1 MSGAAQQGVE
11 ADEAWSTSELRS
23 LTPGWTDLAASEGN
37 DTIASVSNCPM
48 MTLRALVLLG
58 VLVIPSCAVD
68 EPLPPVQAA
77 EPRDVSLVQ
86 LIANPSEFHRK
97 VVRVIGFCRL
107 EFEGNA
113 LYLHREDFERGIA
126 KNAVWLRLGWPVPES
141 RRPLSDEYVLVEATF
156 DAEAKGH
163 MGSFSGELVDITRME
178 RWPPR
183 LEFERDQRLR
193 PRQ

>member
-1 MSGAAQQGVE
+1 M
-11 ADEAWSTSELRS
+11 TTRS
-23 LTPGWTDLAASEGN
+23 
-37 DTIASVSNCPM
+37 
-48 MTLRALVLLG
+48 LVLLG
-58 VLVIPSCAVD
+58 VLALTACGAD

-86 LIANPSEFHRK
+86 VIANPSDFHRK
-97 VVRVIGFCRL
+97 AVRVTGFCRL

-141 RRPLSDEYVLVEATF
+141 RRSLSDEYVLVEATF
-156 DAEAKGH
+156 DADARGH
-163 MGSFSGELVDITRME
+163 FDLFSGELIDITRME

-183 LEFERDQRLR
+183 FEFRAR
-193 PRQ
+193 PTSEVTG